1 MKQQKLRGL
10 PLARPRL
17 RGLSRLEI
25 GRYRFLYLLV
35 LPGFLYFLIFHYLP
49 LLGIVI
55 AFKDYRAMGGV
66 AGIIS
71 APWVGFRYFNMLFQ
85 SEYFW
90 RLLRNTLWISTLR
103 LIFEFPAPVLFALL
117 LNEIY
122 LRRFRRVVQT
132 ITYLPHFLSWVVV
145 AGLAIQIL
153 SPSGGPVNALIE
165 ALGGQAISFVAD
177 PRYFRG
183 VLVGSGVWHELG
195 WSSII
200 YLAAITNVPQE
211 QYEAADIEGA
221 TRLQKARFVTFPSI
235 TFIVVLLLI
244 LRVGRLINENFEQI
258 FNLYNPTVYSVA
270 DVFET
275 YIYRRGLLQSDFSYA
290 TAVGIFKSVT
300 SLILVMGANRV
311 AKVLGQESLW

>member
-1 MKQQKLRGL
+1 MRKLQTAKSYAGRSTPKGL
-10 PLARPRL
+10 
-17 RGLSRLEI
+17 GRLEI
-25 GRYRFLYLLV
+25 ARYRFLYLLA
-35 LPGFLYFLIFHYLP
+35 LPAFLYFLVFHYVP

-66 AGIIS
+66 VGIIE
-71 APWVGFRYFNMLFQ
+71 AKWVGFRYFSMLFQ

-103 LIFEFPAPVLFALL
+103 LVFEFPAPVLFALL

-122 LRRFRRVVQT
+122 LHRFRRVVQT

-153 SPSGGPVNALIE
+153 SPAGGPLNALIE
-165 ALGGQAISFVAD
+165 AFGGKPIAFVAD

-183 VLVGSGVWHELG
+183 VLVISGIWHELG

-200 YLAAITNVPQE
+200 YLAAISNVPQE

-221 TRLQKARFVTFPSI
+221 TRLQRARYVTLPSI
-235 TFIVVLLLI
+235 AFIVVLLLI

-258 FNLYNPTVYSVA
+258 FNLYSPAVYSVS

-275 YIYRRGLLQSDFSYA
+275 YIYRRGLLESDFSYA

-300 SLILVMGANRV
+300 SLILVMAANQV
-311 AKVLGQESLW
+311 AKFLGQESLW